1 MSLIGDVLHGFLARR
16 SRSVVR
22 SFRTRFGFKCEFG
35 VMGRESLTSKAANFR
50 ICNVSGCATELLEVR
65 SEDPAL
71 HVLFIPGNPG
81 IVTYYKDFVESL
93 YDQLGGSASVT
104 AVGHISHSKKDWENG
119 RFFSLQEQIDH
130 KVEFMRQEM
139 QNSRTP
145 LLLVGHSIGSYI
157 SMEILRKCPEKVT
170 YCIGLYPFLTLNP
183 GSMKQ
188 SMIKN
193 ISASSII
200 CAAVSLIVASLGS
213 LPSRFS
219 RFIVA
224 NSLGK
229 SWSPLAIKAT
239 CTHLLQ
245 YHTMRNVLFMA
256 MTEFKQL
263 PEVPDWAFLRANRE
277 KIAFLFGL
285 DDHWGP
291 LHVLEEI
298 SKTIPEITLAIEREG
313 HTHSF
318 SCTEA
323 GSVWVAE
330 HIVSLIKARILTSN
344 QRI

>member
-1 MSLIGDVLHGFLARR
+1 MLLRLPCSEVAIRPVSLFRHC
-16 SRSVVR
+16 
-22 SFRTRFGFKCEFG
+22 RTRFSFKCEFG
-35 VMGRESLTSKAANFR
+35 VMGRASLPSKAANFR
-50 ICNVSGCATELLEVR
+50 LCNVSGCATELLEVR
-65 SEDPAL
+65 SDDPAL

-81 IVTYYKDFVESL
+81 IVTYYKDLVESL

-139 QNSRTP
+139 QNTRAP

-188 SMIKN
+188 SFIKN

-200 CAAVSLIVASLGS
+200 CAALSFVVASLGS

-229 SWSPLAIKAT
+229 SWSPMAIEAT

-245 YHTMRNVLFMA
+245 LS
-256 MTEFKQL
+256 
-263 PEVPDWAFLRANRE
+263 EVSDWAFLRANRE

-291 LHVLEEI
+291 LQTLEEI
-298 SKTIPEITLAIEREG
+298 SKKIPEITLAIEREG

-318 SCTEA
+318 CCTEA

-330 HIVSLIKARILTSN
+330 HIASLIKARILNSN

>member
-1 MSLIGDVLHGFLARR
+1 MLLLLLRLPCSAVAVRPLSLFRR
-16 SRSVVR
+16 RG
-22 SFRTRFGFKCEFG
+22 TRISFKCECG
-35 VMGRESLTSKAANFR
+35 VMGRESLPSKAATFR
-50 ICNVSGCATELLEVR
+50 LCDVSGCATELLEVR

-93 YDQLGGSASVT
+93 YDLLGGNASITV
-104 AVGHISHSKKDWENG
+104 VGHISHSKKDWENG
-119 RFFSLQEQIDH
+119 RSFSLQEQIDH

-139 QNSRTP
+139 QNTRAP

-170 YCIGLYPFLTLNP
+170 YCIGLYPFLALNP

-188 SMIKN
+188 SIIKN
-193 ISASSII
+193 ISA
-200 CAAVSLIVASLGS
+200 
-213 LPSRFS
+213 
-219 RFIVA
+219 FIVA

-229 SWSPLAIKAT
+229 SWSPLAIEAT

-245 YHTMRNVLFMA
+245 YHTMRNMLFMA

-263 PEVPDWAFLRANRE
+263 SEVSDWAFLRGNRE
-277 KIAFLFGL
+277 KIAFLFGV

-291 LHVLEEI
+291 LQMFEEI
-298 SKTIPEITLAIEREG
+298 SKKIPEITLAIEREG
-313 HTHSF
+313 HSHSF
-318 SCTEA
+318 CCTEA

-330 HIVSLIKARILTSN
+330 HITSLIKARILNSN
-344 QRI
+344 QKI